1 MRKLSLEAIVG
12 IFLVAGLLC
21 FGWLSVRLGDVPL
34 FNESGYAVTAR
45 FHSISGLK
53 KGASVEIAGVPVG
66 KVADIQLD
74 GKDFQAIV
82 QLLID
87 KDVVLQEDC
96 IASIRTAGIIGD
108 RYISISPG
116 GSDVHIEIGG
126 EILETESAINLE
138 ELVSKYIFE
147 SSK

>member
-1 MRKLSLEAIVG
+1 MRKLSLEAVVG
-12 IFLVAGLLC
+12 IFLVAGFLC
-21 FGWLSVRLGDVPL
+21 FGWLSVKLGDIPL
-34 FNESGYAVTAR
+34 FSETGYTVTTR

-74 GKDFQAIV
+74 GNNFQAIV
-82 QLLID
+82 QLVID
-87 KDVVLQEDC
+87 TDVVLQEDC

-108 RYISISPG
+108 RYISIAPG
-116 GSDVHIEIGG
+116 GSDVNIEPGQ

-138 ELVSKYIFE
+138 EMISKYIFE

>member
-1 MRKLSLEAIVG
+1 MRKLNLEAVVG
-12 IFLVAGLLC
+12 IFLVVSFLC
-21 FGWLSVRLGDVPL
+21 FGWLSVKLGDVSL
-34 FNESGYAVTAR
+34 FNNAGYPVKAR

-53 KGASVEIAGVPVG
+53 MGAGVEIAGVPVG
-66 KVADIQLD
+66 KVADIELD
-74 GKDFQAIV
+74 GKNFQAIV

-87 KDVVLQEDC
+87 ADVILQEDC

-108 RYISISPG
+108 RYISIAPG
-116 GSDVHIEIGG
+116 GSEVNIEPGG